1 MDREEVRSRLSG
13 IFETVL
19 DKHDL
24 KLTDNMTTDDIDN
37 WDSLTNMTIIS
48 EIERQWQIKLKL
60 RDIIKMKNIGDMID
74 TIVKKCNA

>member
-19 DKHDL
+19 DKQDL
-24 KLTDNMTTDDIDN
+24 KLTDNMTTNDIDN

>member
-19 DKHDL
+19 DKQDL